1 MLHYNHGLEKIVEE
15 HLKQE
20 MDSALREMAG
30 IVKGGITI
38 NTFNPYVQAKR
49 DKLAVEN
56 NIFHIVDADIIL
68 VLDRNTQVIAFQLS
82 SAFKKLISDSIEDE
96 IVEAFNTFSTL
107 QPVPL
112 PDGTRHG
119 LHWVEFLRKYAEK
132 DFRNPQ
138 NDLRKAKSGVYHFG
152 CHFSTGDAHGEGD
165 MSSKQDSGRRLEGAS
180 AHVLEQLEKLRYGA
194 FGACTAVLSF
204 CFNILDPELYA
215 KYENVARE
223 IEKSSNAEKAFKTC
237 RGIDPWSIRA
247 FLVNLM
253 TTEHKDTSDW
263 KFGFAGLVPV
273 GEFTGGDLL
282 LRELGLQIVAR
293 SGCVQLI
300 RGRELRHSISEWEG
314 RRFVVVCV
322 THDSVKQ
329 WGERGVGAL
338 RGVNDGRI
346 KGRNGR
352 TFRRARRARM
362 KSKNGGDLVI
372 RHAFKFSLQCIP

>member
-1 MLHYNHGLEKIVEE
+1 VRREDSWRKARNIAQQLLHYSPGLEEIAEKQ
-15 HLKQE
+15 LKEE
-20 MDSALREMAG
+20 MDPALREMVD
-30 IVKGGITI
+30 IVKGGIAI
-38 NTFNPYVQAKR
+38 NTFNPYFQAKR
-49 DKLAVEN
+49 DKLAIEQSL
-56 NIFHIVDADIIL
+56 FHIVDAEITM
-68 VLDRNTQVIAFQLS
+68 VLDRNTKVIAFQLS
-82 SAFKKLISDSIEDE
+82 DAMTKLLNQAIHDE
-96 IVEAFNTFSTL
+96 IIEAFDTYSTL

-132 DFRNPQ
+132 DFRNTE
-138 NDLRKAKSGVYHFG
+138 NDLRLAKSGAYHLGVDFP
-152 CHFSTGDAHGEGD
+152 TGDSHGEGA

-180 AHVLEQLEKLRYGA
+180 AHILKQLEKLRYGA
-194 FGACTAVLSF
+194 FGACTAALSF
-204 CFNILDPELYA
+204 CFKILDPALYA
-215 KYENVARE
+215 EYEGVAKE
-223 IEKSSNAEKAFKTC
+223 IEKSPNAEMAFKTC
-237 RGIDPWSIRA
+237 RGVDPWSIRA

-282 LRELGLQIVAR
+282 LRELGLQIVAH

-329 WGERGVGAL
+329 WGQKKMKGTGVGAQL
-338 RGVNDGRI
+338 LQN
-346 KGRNGR
+346 KGEKR
-352 TFRRARRARM
+352 TY
-362 KSKNGGDLVI
+362 SSSSEESEDEE
-372 RHAFKFSLQCIP
+372 